1 MKKLIAVLCLALPLP
16 AAADIVKM
24 KVEGLVC
31 AFCASA
37 IETKLRSNAATEDV
51 LVSLE
56 HRVVA
61 LSLKPGQD
69 IPDATLSAQI
79 VDAGYA
85 VKQIERSKETL
96 ADLRKSLKAE
106 AKK

>member
-1 MKKLIAVLCLALPLP
+1 MEKLFALFLLALPLG
-16 AAADIVKM
+16 ANAEVVKM

-69 IPDATLSAQI
+69 IADSVLSAQI

-85 VKQIERSKETL
+85 VKQIERSKESL
-96 ADLRKSLKAE
+96 DDVRKGLKA
-106 AKK
+106 ASKQ

>member
-1 MKKLIAVLCLALPLP
+1 MKKLFAVLCLGLPLP
-16 AAADIVKM
+16 AAADVIKI
-24 KVEGLVC
+24 KVDGLVC

-51 LVSLE
+51 FVSLE
-56 HRVVA
+56 QRVVA
-61 LSLKPGQD
+61 VSLKPGQE
-69 IPDATLSAQI
+69 LSDSVITAQI

-85 VKQIERSKETL
+85 VKQIERSKESL
-96 ADLRKSLKAE
+96 DDVRKAVKA